1 MKINELPDYPR
12 NKLNDKDL
20 LEYLFTV
27 NYFACEDENGN
38 QYFYSITIEDDELIF
53 LPCLYNKKFYQIKEF
68 R

>member
-1 MKINELPDYPR
+1 MKINELQDYPR

-38 QYFYSITIEDDELIF
+38 HYFYIVTVDNDELNF
-53 LPCLYNKKFYQIKEF
+53 FDVPL
-68 R
+68 

>member
-38 QYFYSITIEDDELIF
+38 HYFYSITIEDDELNF
-53 LPCLYNKKFYQIKEF
+53 FDVLL
-68 R
+68 